1 MGMKPKIFRK
11 FTLNP
16 AIIPISLALVFGFT
30 PPICTSKSVNSAKI
44 LKVSTPTGKSFFP
57 LGFYHV
63 SNRLTAA
70 QRIAALQ
77 DIAAAKFNVIHAGC
91 SNLDDY
97 SQFLD
102 EAHRL
107 GIYVITEFDRTN
119 YRQIIERF
127 RDKPA
132 VLAWNIADDA
142 GDHNSK
148 AEILDLHRKIK
159 AIDPRHYTYT
169 SISGW
174 SKKWSEFSDTADLIG
189 SQSYPIG
196 YTLGNQVKGLPNIP
210 IEVNH
215 TFTLARTAASRQNRP
230 FIANVQAFRWDRQR
244 SPTAN
249 EVYNMTY
256 QALLAGVKGILFFAY
271 DDGDKNQ
278 IRNNPLVWDR
288 LKTLAAEIDR
298 LSPVLTDG
306 SFTKLATNDLE
317 LLAGQWKHKNRLYL
331 IVVNTSQSKIISTA
345 IKVPIERGLATA
357 LFPDRPTGLKIRN
370 KYLYG
375 LIQPEAVHIY
385 QITQ

>member
-1 MGMKPKIFRK
+1 MKTKFFQK
-11 FTLNP
+11 FTLNS
-16 AIIPISLALVFGFT
+16 AIITLSLGLALGFAQ
-30 PPICTSKSVNSAKI
+30 PICISKNAELSKTLQI
-44 LKVSTPTGKSFFP
+44 RTPAGKSFFP

-70 QRIAALQ
+70 QRMTALQ
-77 DIAAAKFNVIHAGC
+77 DIAGAKFNVIHAGC

-127 RDKPA
+127 KDKPA

-142 GDHNSK
+142 GDHQSK
-148 AEILDLHRKIK
+148 AEILDLHHKIK
-159 AIDPRHYTYT
+159 SIDPRHYTYI

-174 SKKWSEFSDTADLIG
+174 SKKWSEFSDIADLNG

-196 YTLGNQVKGLPNIP
+196 YTLGNQVKGLPNTL

-215 TFTLARTAASRQNRP
+215 TFNLARAAASKQNRP
-230 FIANVQAFRWDRQR
+230 FIANVQAFKWDQQR
-244 SPTAN
+244 SPTAK

-256 QALLAGVKGILFFAY
+256 QSLLAGVKGILFFAY

-278 IRNNPLVWDR
+278 IRSNPLVWNK
-288 LKTLAAEIDR
+288 LKILAAEIDQ
-298 LSPVLTDG
+298 LSPMLTDG
-306 SFTKLATNDLE
+306 KLTKLATNNLE
-317 LLAGQWKHKNRLYL
+317 LLAGQWKYQNQLY
-331 IVVNTSQSKIISTA
+331 IIIVNTSHSKVISTA
-345 IKVPIERGLATA
+345 IKIPIKKGLATA
-357 LFPDRPTGLKIRN
+357 IFSDRPSGLKIKN
-370 KYLYG
+370 EYLRG
-375 LIQPEAVHIY
+375 MVQPEDVHVYKIA
-385 QITQ
+385 Q